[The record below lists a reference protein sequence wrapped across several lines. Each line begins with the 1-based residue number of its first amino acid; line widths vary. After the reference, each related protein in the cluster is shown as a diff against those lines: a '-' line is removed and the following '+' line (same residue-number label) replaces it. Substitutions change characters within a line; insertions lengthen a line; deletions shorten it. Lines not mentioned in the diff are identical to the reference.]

1 VAKLVFLSDKDYTRL
16 FQKLNYEFKDRNL
29 LELALT
35 HKSVLDP
42 KAGYIDSNQRLEFLG
57 DRVLGLSI
65 AHILIRRFPEE
76 NEGQIARR
84 FSYLVAQEMLF
95 TVAKSLD
102 LGRFII
108 FSTSEKKAGGEA
120 KKSVLADTCE
130 AVIAAIY
137 LDGGLIVAMKFIDDN
152 WRSKLNDQEE
162 PPIDPKTELQ
172 EWALQNGLPL
182 PKYSDVSQEGADHNP
197 KFTVGLDVLNFGTI
211 TGVGSTKRIAQ
222 RQAAIGMIKKI
233 KDSNG

>member
-1 VAKLVFLSDKDYTRL
+1 MISPSNRDFTQLSEKLD
-16 FQKLNYEFKDRNL
+16 YEFKDKKL

-42 KAGYIDSNQRLEFLG
+42 KCSNIGSNERLEFLG

-65 AHILIRRFPEE
+65 ADMLIKRFPNE

-84 FSYLVAQEMLF
+84 FSYLVSQEMLF
-95 TVAKSLD
+95 RVAKKLD
-102 LGRFII
+102 FGRFII
-108 FSTSEKKAGGEA
+108 FSNSEKKAGGEG

-137 LDGGLIVAMKFIDDN
+137 LDGGLTVAMKFIDDN
-152 WRSKLNDQEE
+152 WQSKLNEHE
-162 PPIDPKTELQ
+162 GPALDPKTELQ

-182 PKYSDVSQEGADHNP
+182 PKYSDVSQEGADHKP
-197 KFTVGLDVLNFGTI
+197 KFTVGLDVLNFGTV
-211 TGVGSTKRIAQ
+211 TGVGSTKRLAQ
-222 RQAAIGMIKKI
+222 RKAAAGMIKRI
-233 KDSNG
+233 KDTNG

>member
-1 VAKLVFLSDKDYTRL
+1 MAKLVFLSDKDYTQL
-16 FQKLNYEFKDRNL
+16 FQKLNYEFKDRHL

-42 KAGYIDSNQRLEFLG
+42 KGGYIDSNQRLEFLG

-65 AHILIRRFPEE
+65 AHILIRRFTEE

-130 AVIAAIY
+130 AIIAAIY
-137 LDGGLIVAMKFIDDN
+137 LDGGLVVAMEFIDDN
-152 WRSKLNDQEE
+152 W
-162 PPIDPKTELQ
+162 
-172 EWALQNGLPL
+172 
-182 PKYSDVSQEGADHNP
+182 
-197 KFTVGLDVLNFGTI
+197 
-211 TGVGSTKRIAQ
+211 
-222 RQAAIGMIKKI
+222 
-233 KDSNG
+233 

>member
-1 VAKLVFLSDKDYTRL
+1 MVFLSDKDYKQL
-16 FQKLNYEFKDRNL
+16 SQKLDYEFKDRNL

-42 KAGYIDSNQRLEFLG
+42 KGSYIESNERLEFLG

-65 AHILIRRFPEE
+65 ADMLIKRFPEE

-84 FSYLVAQEMLF
+84 FSYLVSQEMLF

-130 AVIAAIY
+130 AIIAAIY
-137 LDGGLIVAMKFIDDN
+137 LDGGLVVAMEFIDDN
-152 WRSKLNDQEE
+152 WQSKLNDQED
-162 PPIDPKTELQ
+162 PPVDPKTELQ

-182 PKYSDVSQEGADHNP
+182 PKYSDIRQEGADHDP
-197 KFTVGLDVLNFGTI
+197 KFTVGLDILNFGTI

-222 RQAAIGMIKKI
+222 RQAAIGMIKRI
-233 KDSNG
+233 KDTNG